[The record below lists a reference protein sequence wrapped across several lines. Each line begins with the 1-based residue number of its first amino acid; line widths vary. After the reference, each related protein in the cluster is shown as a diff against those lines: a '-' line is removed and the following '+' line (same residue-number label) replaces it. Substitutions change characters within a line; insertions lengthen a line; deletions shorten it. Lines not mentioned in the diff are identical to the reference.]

1 MAELYKIQHLRGTTA
16 QWATNNII
24 PAEGE
29 LAVEVCA
36 DGKRKIKIGDGVTA
50 FASLAYFGT
59 QATAHE
65 ISITS
70 GEWSGNSVTKN
81 VTGVTAD
88 CIVIVAPLPASQDRY
103 VNAKIKC
110 TAQGAGTL
118 TFTCTATPLQTITIG
133 VVIIK

>member
-1 MAELYKIQHLRGTTA
+1 MADLYKIQHLRGTTA

-29 LAVEVCA
+29 LAVEVCT

-50 FASLAYFGT
+50 FASLAYFGL
-59 QATAHE
+59 QAAAQE
-65 ISITS
+65 INIAA
-70 GEWSGNSVTKN
+70 GDWSNNSVTKN

-88 CIVIVAPLPASQDRY
+88 CIVIVAPAPASQDKY

-110 TAQGAGTL
+110 TAQDAGTL
-118 TFTCTATPLQTITIG
+118 TFTCTTTPSQSITIG
-133 VVIIK
+133 AVIIK